1 MDNVDEGFQKSCTPD
16 DVLLEK
22 TSHFSFLEIGF
33 ILGGAENFF
42 QAYQRA
48 IHGNIDRFLVD
59 SPELLYGNWN
69 N

>member
-1 MDNVDEGFQKSCTPD
+1 MDNVDEGFQKSCNPD

-22 TSHFSFLEIGF
+22 TSHFSFREIGF

-59 SPELLYGNWN
+59 SPELSYGKK
-69 N
+69 